1 MMTLDHRTK
10 TAVNLI
16 NGRPEKMR
24 SVKEITANYNLKL
37 QQYHDIFR
45 KPANSETQ
53 KQKLLLYSEVKIL
66 GWVLGK
72 SESQVYTDAHN

>member
-1 MMTLDHRTK
+1 MMTLDRQTK

-24 SVKEITANYNLKL
+24 SPQEITANYNLKL
-37 QQYHDIFR
+37 QQYHEIFR
-45 KPANSETQ
+45 KNATPETQ

-72 SESQVYTDAHN
+72 SEQQIYADAHK

>member
-1 MMTLDHRTK
+1 MMTLDRKTK

-24 SVKEITANYNLKL
+24 SVQEITANYNLKL
-37 QQYHDIFR
+37 QQYHEIFR
-45 KPANSETQ
+45 KNPTPETQ
-53 KQKLLLYSEVKIL
+53 EQKLTLYSEVKIL